1 MTDYFPQARA
11 TRLMNGSNIE
21 MVRTRGTAGR
31 ITSIIV
37 YRCRTV
43 GGSERIGSAEY
54 SAGNAWDTWYVRC
67 CGAETRYRHDRAK
80 TTEEN
85 LSAVELIILLQVSA
99 AEASEHR
106 ASEMARFASAGAFST
121 MEIA

>member
-1 MTDYFPQARA
+1 MTDYFLQARA

-37 YRCRTV
+37 YRCRIL
-43 GGSERIGSAEY
+43 GGSQWIGSAEY
-54 SAGNAWDTWYVRC
+54 SAGNNCGTWYVRC
-67 CGAETRYRHDRAK
+67 CGAETRHRHDPAK
-80 TTEEN
+80 TADEN
-85 LSAVELIILLQVSA
+85 LSAVELIIMLQVSA
-99 AEASEHR
+99 ADASEQR
-106 ASEMARFASAGAFST
+106 ASEMARFASAGALSA